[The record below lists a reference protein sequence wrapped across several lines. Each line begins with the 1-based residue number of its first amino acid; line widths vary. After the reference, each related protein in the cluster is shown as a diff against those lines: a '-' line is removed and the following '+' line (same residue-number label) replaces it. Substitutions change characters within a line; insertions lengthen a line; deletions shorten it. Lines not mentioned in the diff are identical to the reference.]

1 MPGPARKRPQGARTL
16 SRCANRSPS
25 LAEHVSS
32 GPNTLPHHGLHS
44 GGAPPR
50 SSGLCCRVW
59 RTTSDPLRP
68 FLRDPESRARNRG
81 TRRPTCGD
89 GRDSPGLR
97 AARSAHFSGRAAWW
111 GLRNPSPTPPAHF
124 GHNVGGGSS
133 GTQSARKYRPFN
145 LRGTARGPPTGSDVR
160 APLRDAGSASGG
172 LSEHRPRCMRL
183 RPAALRFRARLPAA
197 TSCGLWEGR
206 GELELM
212 AHWERQPGS

>member
-1 MPGPARKRPQGARTL
+1 MDSTQAAP
-16 SRCANRSPS
+16 
-25 LAEHVSS
+25 
-32 GPNTLPHHGLHS
+32 
-44 GGAPPR
+44 PPR

-160 APLRDAGSASGG
+160 APLRDAA
-172 LSEHRPRCMRL
+172 P
-183 RPAALRFRARLPAA
+183 LPAA
-197 TSCGLWEGR
+197 SPSTVLGACDCGQPPCDSERGCPPQPPAAFGR
-206 GELELM
+206 G
-212 AHWERQPGS
+212 AGSWS